1 MNSARSKRAESPRPP
16 AFTLIELLVVV
27 AIIAIL
33 VGLLLPSLAKAKAQ
47 SKRVACLSNLRQVG
61 VGFQLWA
68 QEHEGKYP
76 WMAGAAEGGSQ
87 SLPIEAFY
95 QFLMIAREIDSPRV
109 LSCPGDRAV
118 IMKTSWETFV
128 TNTLESLSY
137 FAAICAHEQ
146 DPRALLVGDRNLG
159 GLSPLSDCTNA
170 AGMFAPGIRPTSFW
184 GTEIAIHGSM
194 GNVALADGSA
204 HELTTVALRASAT
217 NPSPRICNQNHIL
230 LPCPECGH

>member
-1 MNSARSKRAESPRPP
+1 MNSARGKRAESPRPP

-61 VGFQLWA
+61 LGFQLWA

-76 WMAGAAEGGSQ
+76 WMVGAAEGGSQ

-95 QFLMIAREIDSPRV
+95 QFLMIAREIDSPRI

-118 IMKTSWETFV
+118 IMKSSWDTFV

-137 FAAICAHEQ
+137 FAVICANEQ
-146 DPRALLVGDRNLG
+146 NPSSVLVGDRNLG

-170 AGMFAPGIRPTSFW
+170 AGMFGAGIRTTSFW
-184 GTEIAIHGSM
+184 GTEIAIHGSV
-194 GNVALADGSA
+194 GNVALVDGSA
-204 HELTTVALRASAT
+204 HQLTTVGLQASAT
-217 NPSPRICNQNHIL
+217 NSRPQICNKNHVL